1 MIEFLKKWYPLII
14 FGILAVAGIVYVF
27 VSMAPKNNGEDA
39 KYLDG
44 RDLLEVGGVKYEL
57 INDIESKT
65 YIGSE
70 VSDVVKAMRGAE
82 KAKIISG
89 GIMTVAVIYSV
100 DGDADGNY
108 LIDAAGRLYAKQ
120 EIAGRERERLK
131 NPENYPVRKIVS
143 SDKSMESLK
152 DVSPNAYEAIL
163 AAEKDLS
170 DNVRI
175 TDEQFLDS
183 YGLRREIFV
192 FTEDGLFFRASDELF
207 IYNDEIYATV
217 QFIPASEA
225 SDGKAMLVGT
235 KLPAEF
241 QAEFRPLFAN

>member
-1 MIEFLKKWYPLII
+1 
-14 FGILAVAGIVYVF
+14 
-27 VSMAPKNNGEDA
+27 
-39 KYLDG
+39 
-44 RDLLEVGGVKYEL
+44 
-57 INDIESKT
+57 
-65 YIGSE
+65 
-70 VSDVVKAMRGAE
+70 
-82 KAKIISG
+82 
-89 GIMTVAVIYSV
+89 MTIAVIYSV
-100 DGDADGNY
+100 DGDQDGNY

-131 NPENYPVRKIVS
+131 NPENYPVRKIVN

-183 YGLRREIFV
+183 YGLRREIFA